1 MPSEGNNS
9 ISVASIAK
17 AATVTKT
24 WQIDMA
30 GVHISVTAAGG
41 PSVRLVDV
49 ALSAIES
56 HGENIRPRIE
66 LLVTQNGPNW
76 LLFDQQVQQQWAL
89 TKPGDLIYHL
99 TDRLV
104 FHIADKAS
112 GVHCVHAAAVA
123 KEGHALIIPA
133 NSGAGK
139 SSFTAWLVSQQFDY
153 LSDELVLIDDN
164 YQLTGLSR
172 PIQIKKSG
180 VDAINELV
188 TNKEFFLSGDFASAL
203 AISGLGGAVCEP
215 RPQKL
220 SLMVFPH
227 YVSGANFS
235 FKVLSSAE
243 AGMAIMGN
251 HVNARSLDGHG
262 FSAMMKLIK
271 STPCYALE
279 YGGFDTLPPSFAKHL
294 SALLMV
300 DK

>member
-1 MPSEGNNS
+1 MPSEGNSS
-9 ISVASIAK
+9 ISVTTIAND
-17 AATVTKT
+17 ATVTKT

-30 GVHISVTAAGG
+30 GVHISVTAAGE
-41 PSVRLVDV
+41 PSVQLVDV

-56 HGENIRPRIE
+56 HGENIRPSIE

-76 LLFDQQVQQQWAL
+76 LLVDQQVQQQWTL
-89 TKPGDLIYHL
+89 TKAGDLIYHL
-99 TDRLV
+99 TDRIV

-123 KEGHALIIPA
+123 KNGRAMVIPA

-139 SSFTAWLVSQQFDY
+139 SSFTTWLVSQGFDY
-153 LSDELVLIDDN
+153 LSDELVLIDDS

-180 VDAINELV
+180 VDAINGLV
-188 TNKEFFLSGDFASAL
+188 TSKESFLRGDFASAL

-227 YVSGANFS
+227 YVSGADFS
-235 FKVLSSAE
+235 FKALSSAE
-243 AGMAIMGN
+243 AGMAIMEN

-262 FSAMMKLIK
+262 FSAMMALVKG
-271 STPCYALE
+271 TPCYALE
-279 YGGFDTLPPSFAKHL
+279 YGGFDTLPHDFSTQL
-294 SALLMV
+294 SSLL
-300 DK
+300 